1 MKTVLI
7 ITSRSEKTVAWQE
20 REKYVRAF
28 CEQLEKKTDNVKV
41 IYTTYPELEYK
52 VVNGKVSIYD
62 SLNKLSLSDVDFVHF
77 KNWQYELGEAPVVAD
92 YLKSK
97 HIIFFNSEVNV
108 PIAPGKLAQMFK
120 LALQEIPVPDTYYTS
135 KYRLSKMFDADKLP
149 DGFLYPLIMKANDG
163 SRGDDNHLIKDSKE
177 AIEVLSASDIE
188 KNYVLQNFIPNDGD
202 YRILFIGLDETPI
215 VFLRTSSDGG
225 HLNNT
230 SKGGTGKDLE
240 VFDVPEYFIDY
251 ARRSASILQREIG
264 GVDIIVYKNTNKPY
278 VLEVNGTPA
287 IATGHGINKKNSAFA
302 HFLEKQLQIPKTEP
316 ISKQVIGRADR
327 LSFPEAEVFDLPA
340 KIDSGAYRSS
350 IWATD
355 IEEKDDLLYF
365 KLLGP
370 ESPFYSA
377 KELSTSDYRL
387 VEVENSFG
395 QKEVRYSV
403 FLSVQIAGRKIRSN
417 FTLANRGSKT
427 YAALIGRKMLKNR
440 FIVDVSVGQPLE
452 DEEVNGDESLV

>member
-1 MKTVLI
+1 MKTILI
-7 ITSRSEKTVAWQE
+7 ITSRSEKTVAWKE
-20 REKYVRAF
+20 REKYVREF
-28 CEQLEKKTDNVKV
+28 CQLIEEKMDNVTV

-52 VVNGKVSIYD
+52 VLGGKVSIYD
-62 SLNKLSLSDVDFVHF
+62 LLNKLNLKDIDFVHF

-92 YLKSK
+92 YLKSNGVT
-97 HIIFFNSEVNV
+97 FFNSEVNV

-120 LALQEIPVPDTYYTS
+120 LAMQKIPVPDTYYAAKPKLIDMFKS
-135 KYRLSKMFDADKLP
+135 DKMFE
-149 DGFLYPLIMKANDG
+149 GFSYPLIMKANDG
-163 SRGDDNHLIKDSKE
+163 SRGDDNHLIKNPKE
-177 AIEVLSASDIE
+177 AIEILSASAQD
-188 KNYVLQNFIPNDGD
+188 KNYVIQNFIPNNGD
-202 YRILFIGLDETPI
+202 YRVLFIGLEEKPI
-215 VFLRTSSDGG
+215 IFLRTSSGES

-230 SKGGTGKDLE
+230 SKGGSGKDLE
-240 VFDVPEYFIDY
+240 LSEIPEHFIEY
-251 ARRSASILQREIG
+251 ARRSALILKREIG
-264 GVDIIVYKNTNKPY
+264 GVDILVDKNTNEPY

-287 IATGHGINKKNSAFA
+287 LATGYGLDKKNTAFA
-302 HFLEKQLQIPKTEP
+302 DFLNKQLKKTDKKNDN
-316 ISKQVIGRADR
+316 KQVIGRADR
-327 LSFPEAEVFDLPA
+327 LSFPEARVFDLPA

-355 IEEKDDLLYF
+355 IKEKSGVLYF

-370 ESPFYSA
+370 ESPFYSGN
-377 KELSTSDYRL
+377 ELSTDEYKS

-395 QKEVRYSV
+395 HKEIRFSI

-452 DEEVNGDESLV
+452 DEEVNGDDSLE